1 MGLVSDK
8 KHRIYPSLNE
18 AVAARCKTAETYPGK
33 QYLSEAAA
41 REMVDQRLTWP
52 SIQYVTQEQVEGLY
66 EDIQCRTALF
76 RATDGWPIEEPLI
89 EKCLELL
96 RPTVCKTLPGS
107 HHFHA
112 DPDACEAVASEV
124 IQFVYAT

>member
-1 MGLVSDK
+1 MVTRGTKPVGSDGSVQFV
-8 KHRIYPSLNE
+8 H
-18 AVAARCKTAETYPGK
+18 
-33 QYLSEAAA
+33 
-41 REMVDQRLTWP
+41 DQRLTWP